1 MRKISIY
8 LVTICQENI
17 NINNKMVFFFF
28 SKGPEWPQI
37 NWFSSR
43 SLFFSPPR
51 TENQCIVS
59 HFIFSKAYIILI
71 EKREVIVVP
80 WIWVTRDSSRGKS
93 KKLTVRLLLS
103 RHAAFNKYLMTLWTF
118 FCNHLGGW
126 FISMS
131 ITPQGWLWKLN

>member
-17 NINNKMVFFFF
+17 NINKMLDFFFLFEGARMTTDKLVFLAF
-28 SKGPEWPQI
+28 S
-37 NWFSSR
+37 
-43 SLFFSPPR
+43 FFSPPR

>member
-17 NINNKMVFFFF
+17 NINKKMFFF

-43 SLFFSPPR
+43 SLFSPQR